1 MSKGDSEYNQENS
14 FLTKKNRE
22 NMAVHQQSELSEI
35 YTCPLTG
42 QHSVLERIEKESNF
56 IKSQNFVLKNPV
68 RLAWLNR

>member
-1 MSKGDSEYNQENS
+1 
-14 FLTKKNRE
+14 
-22 NMAVHQQSELSEI
+22 MAVHQQSELSEI